1 MSEPRYYYLYDV
13 ALDVHRHRCPH
24 RPKAPRAI
32 GPCTITEYTA
42 KYPAHPTN
50 GLRKS
55 FKPNEDIVRGTG
67 PLSDQT
73 TNRRD
78 FIPHEVNKIAVREPD
93 QYKKM
98 PGNMDLLTSYVR
110 DYPEKRAP
118 PIRAVK
124 GHDQHRPAGEFKGV
138 PTYTDD
144 YRKWSL
150 PMRDTGPVQHAYVPP
165 SAPFNGTSTFNRD
178 YQPKRVPMRE
188 SMRPAENTHLSSAP
202 LEDMTSHRVD
212 YIPHSA
218 QPRYVHQQMP
228 YQKNMAP
235 FQGLTTFQ
243 KDYTGKRTSPP
254 QPRAQQAWVQPQ
266 GNMDLAT
273 TARLAFPAHRVQP
286 VKPSGPV
293 RRVKSAE
300 APFDDRT
307 NYKQDFRQ
315 WDSRPERRGDP
326 TQKLYERSNIPFEG
340 NTDYRTQY
348 VPKHAQV
355 PQSFAPD
362 NSPNLSSDP
371 FDDRTMYKLDYIPK
385 EAPQCPAISLPNNG
399 YRFQRVDSR
408 GHEFWMKNNSNG
420 MMERTMV
427 TPPEQINLAFA

>member
-1 MSEPRYYYLYDV
+1 M
-13 ALDVHRHRCPH
+13 
-24 RPKAPRAI
+24 
-32 GPCTITEYTA
+32 
-42 KYPAHPTN
+42 
-50 GLRKS
+50 
-55 FKPNEDIVRGTG
+55 
-67 PLSDQT
+67 
-73 TNRRD
+73 
-78 FIPHEVNKIAVREPD
+78 RE
-93 QYKKM
+93 
-98 PGNMDLLTSYVR
+98 
-110 DYPEKRAP
+110 
-118 PIRAVK
+118 
-124 GHDQHRPAGEFKGV
+124 
-138 PTYTDD
+138 
-144 YRKWSL
+144 
-150 PMRDTGPVQHAYVPP
+150 TGPVQHAYVPP

-243 KDYTGKRTSPP
+243 KDYTGKRTSVPASFRPDQAPMLSDQPFIDETTSRRDYQRWSCQPP

-286 VKPSGPV
+286 TKPSGPV